1 MRNKKILSIILPLCF
16 AFAAFGNI
24 DCDECPDCGSYKNV
38 VPISY
43 TRPESE
49 LTEKEKS
56 GEVPI
61 QNCLV
66 WDNLPMWHCRKCLIS
81 W

>member
-1 MRNKKILSIILPLCF
+1 MRNIGITLVLSVLCF
-16 AFAAFGNI
+16 AFARSENI
-24 DCDECPDCGSYKNV
+24 DWDDCPRCGSYKNV
-38 VPISY
+38 VPIEY
-43 TRPESE
+43 TRPEST

-66 WDNLPMWHCRKCLIS
+66 WDNLPMWY
-81 W
+81 